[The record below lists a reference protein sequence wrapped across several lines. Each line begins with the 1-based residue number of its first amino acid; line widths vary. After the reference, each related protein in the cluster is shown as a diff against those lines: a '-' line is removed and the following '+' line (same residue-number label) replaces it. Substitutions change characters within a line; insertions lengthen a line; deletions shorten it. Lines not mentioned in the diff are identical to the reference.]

1 MLNITTKLDIDLES
15 LSSKDKAALAH
26 YLIEEL
32 DGEADKN
39 VEKTWRKEIESRY
52 QAYKN
57 GNLSAASGNEVM
69 LRARQRLK

>member
-1 MLNITTKLDIDLES
+1 MSNIAEKLEIDLES

-32 DGEADKN
+32 DGETDKD
-39 VEKTWRKEIESRY
+39 VEEVWRKEAESRY

-57 GNLSAASGNEVM
+57 GELAAVSGNDVM
-69 LRARQRLK
+69 LRARERLK